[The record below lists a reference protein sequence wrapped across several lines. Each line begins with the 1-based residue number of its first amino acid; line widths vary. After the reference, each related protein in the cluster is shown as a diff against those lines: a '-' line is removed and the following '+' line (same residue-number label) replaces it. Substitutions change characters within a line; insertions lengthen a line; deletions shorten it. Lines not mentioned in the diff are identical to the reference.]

1 MVSIAW
7 VSEKNIAVRKGLLY
21 NSFVI
26 SSSDINEC
34 LLDIHECD
42 VNATCNNTIGDYDC
56 QCNTGFEGDG
66 FTCASEFKKVFTLQ
80 AHTTCLRIQ
89 PVVQHYHYC

>member
-1 MVSIAW
+1 MKEITT
-7 VSEKNIAVRKGLLY
+7 VRKRLY
-21 NSFVI
+21 IHVT

-42 VNATCNNTIGDYDC
+42 VNATCNNTIGNYEC

-66 FTCASEFKKVFTLQ
+66 FICTSKLTEVHVVTLPEISCI
-80 AHTTCLRIQ
+80 T
-89 PVVQHYHYC
+89 YCMNETKHIYRY